1 MLRPRTTAARAILHA
16 APRGAA
22 IIEFALVM
30 PFLALLVVGLC
41 DLGFAVYKLDRGS
54 GCGRSRRAIRRP
66 QWLEPTAIT
75 TAVTSA
81 TGASGISATPAPSE
95 VYGCPDGGTLTIVAS
110 TVSAVRVGARPA
122 STPRSAPSCS
132 MQTVLPYPGL
142 PSPLTLTGQAYRRI
156 K

>member
-1 MLRPRTTAARAILHA
+1 MLRPRTTAARAIFHA

-22 IIEFALVM
+22 ILEFALVM

-41 DLGFAVYKLDRGS
+41 DLGFAVYESIEVQAAAEAGAQYAALNG
-54 GCGRSRRAIRRP
+54 
-66 QWLEPTAIT
+66 WNLTAIT

-95 VYGCPDGGTLTIVAS
+95 IYGCPDGGTLTIVAS
-110 TVSAVRVGARPA
+110 TVRCPSGSPPGLYASVSAQLQYA
-122 STPRSAPSCS
+122 S
-132 MQTVLPYPGL
+132 VLPYPGL